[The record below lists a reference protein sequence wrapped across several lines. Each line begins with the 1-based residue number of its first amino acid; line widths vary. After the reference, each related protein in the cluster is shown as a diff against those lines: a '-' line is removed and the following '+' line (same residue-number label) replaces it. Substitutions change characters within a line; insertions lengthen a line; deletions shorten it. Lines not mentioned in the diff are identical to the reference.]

1 MFALVSR
8 RLACPRGAAAAWLIL
23 SALALAACQ
32 SETIPSRPEQAQATQ
47 PPIQPIPG
55 APVTQTP
62 LPTPGGPGNKV
73 RVALLLPLS
82 GPNAVLGS
90 AMLDAAQMALFDV
103 ADEKLELLPHDT
115 QGTAEAAAAAAKAAI
130 GEGARLI
137 IGPLIAAEVDAV
149 KPVARAAGVPVVAFS
164 TATQLAGDGTYLM
177 GFLPRQEIERVV
189 GFAHSRGVSRFAVI
203 APSTPYGDVA
213 VEAMRAAVQANG
225 DTLERVEIYDPNT
238 QDLTPSVQHLVGATM
253 DPAVRQKLL
262 SKQSAAGKDAAAQLP
277 DIVIPFDAIL
287 IPEGG
292 NRLKSVAPL
301 LPYYDVDPEKVHFL
315 GTGLWDEPGLGTEPA
330 LNGGWYAAPPP
341 GARADF
347 DQRFRTVYKRPPPR
361 LATLAYDATA
371 LAAVLARNPNGADFS
386 AAALTNP
393 SGFAGVD
400 GIFRL
405 RADGLI
411 QRGLAVLEVHR
422 NGNTVVSPAPTTF
435 QAIGY

>member
-1 MFALVSR
+1 MLGLVSR
-8 RLACPRGAAAAWLIL
+8 RLACPRGAAAAWLIF

-32 SETIPSRPEQAQATQ
+32 GETIPGRPEQAQATQ
-47 PPIQPIPG
+47 PPIQPVPG
-55 APVTQTP
+55 NAPVTQAP
-62 LPTPGGPGNKV
+62 LPGVPGGKV

-82 GPNAVLGS
+82 GQNAVLGN

-103 ADEKLELLPHDT
+103 ADDKLELLPHDT
-115 QGTAEAAAAAAKAAI
+115 QGNAEAAAAAAKTAVS
-130 GEGARLI
+130 EGARLI

-149 KPVARAAGVPVVAFS
+149 KPVARGAGVPVVAFS

-189 GFAHSRGVSRFAVI
+189 GYAHSRGVSRFAVI
-203 APSTPYGDVA
+203 APSSPYGDVA

-225 DTLERVEIYDPNT
+225 DTLERVEIYDPNA

-262 SKQSAAGKDAAAQLP
+262 SKPGAAGNDAAAQLP

-330 LNGGWYAAPPP
+330 LSGGWYAAPPP

-347 DQRFRTVYKRPPPR
+347 DQRFREVYKRPPPR

-371 LAAVLARNPNGADFS
+371 LAAVLARNPNGPDFS

>member
-1 MFALVSR
+1 
-8 RLACPRGAAAAWLIL
+8 
-23 SALALAACQ
+23 
-32 SETIPSRPEQAQATQ
+32 
-47 PPIQPIPG
+47 
-55 APVTQTP
+55 
-62 LPTPGGPGNKV
+62 
-73 RVALLLPLS
+73 
-82 GPNAVLGS
+82 
-90 AMLDAAQMALFDV
+90 
-103 ADEKLELLPHDT
+103 
-115 QGTAEAAAAAAKAAI
+115 
-130 GEGARLI
+130 
-137 IGPLIAAEVDAV
+137 
-149 KPVARAAGVPVVAFS
+149 
-164 TATQLAGDGTYLM
+164 
-177 GFLPRQEIERVV
+177 
-189 GFAHSRGVSRFAVI
+189 
-203 APSTPYGDVA
+203 
-213 VEAMRAAVQANG
+213 
-225 DTLERVEIYDPNT
+225 
-238 QDLTPSVQHLVGATM
+238 M

-262 SKQSAAGKDAAAQLP
+262 NKPGAAGKDAAAQLP

-347 DQRFRTVYKRPPPR
+347 DQRFRAVYKRPPPR

-371 LAAVLARNPNGADFS
+371 LAAVLARNANGPDFS

-405 RADGLI
+405 RPDGLI

>member
-1 MFALVSR
+1 M
-8 RLACPRGAAAAWLIL
+8 
-23 SALALAACQ
+23 
-32 SETIPSRPEQAQATQ
+32 TQA
-47 PPIQPIPG
+47 
-55 APVTQTP
+55 P

-82 GPNAVLGS
+82 GPNAVLGN
-90 AMLDAAQMALFDV
+90 AMLDAAQMALYDV

-115 QGTAEAAAAAAKAAI
+115 QGNAEAAAAAAKAAVS
-130 GEGARLI
+130 EGARLI
-137 IGPLIAAEVDAV
+137 IGPLIAAEVGAV

-177 GFLPRQEIERVV
+177 GFLPSQEIERVV
-189 GFAHSRGVSRFAVI
+189 GFAHSKGVSRFATI
-203 APSTPYGDVA
+203 APNTPYGDVA
-213 VEAMRAAVQANG
+213 VDAMRAAVQANS
-225 DTLERVEIYDPNT
+225 DTLERVERYDPNV

-292 NRLKSVAPL
+292 TRLKSVAPL

-347 DQRFRTVYKRPPPR
+347 VERFREVYKRPPPR

-371 LAAVLARNPNGADFS
+371 LAAVLARNPNGPDFS

-405 RADGLI
+405 RPDGLI

-422 NGNTVVSPAPTTF
+422 NGNTVASPAPTTF

>member
-1 MFALVSR
+1 
-8 RLACPRGAAAAWLIL
+8 
-23 SALALAACQ
+23 
-32 SETIPSRPEQAQATQ
+32 
-47 PPIQPIPG
+47 
-55 APVTQTP
+55 
-62 LPTPGGPGNKV
+62 V

-82 GPNAVLGS
+82 GQNAALGN
-90 AMLDAAQMALFDV
+90 AMLDAAQMALYDV
-103 ADEKLELLPHDT
+103 ADEKLELIPHDT
-115 QGTAEAAAAAAKAAI
+115 QGSTEAADAAARAAVS
-130 GEGARLI
+130 EGARLI
-137 IGPLIAAEVDAV
+137 IGPLIAAEVEAV
-149 KPVARAAGVPVVAFS
+149 KPVAAAANVPVVAFS
-164 TATQLAGDGTYLM
+164 TATQLAGGGTYLM

-189 GFAHSRGVSRFAVI
+189 AFAHSRGVNRFAVI
-203 APSTPYGDVA
+203 APSTPYGEVA
-213 VEAMRAAVQANG
+213 VDSLRAATQANG
-225 DTLERVEIYDPNT
+225 ATLERVEMYDPAA

-253 DPAVRQKLL
+253 DPVARQKLL
-262 SKQSAAGKDAAAQLP
+262 SKPVPPGAKPPDLP
-277 DIVIPFDAIL
+277 EIVIPFDAVL
-287 IPEGG
+287 LPEGG
-292 NRLKSVAPL
+292 TRLKSVAPL

-330 LNGGWYAAPPP
+330 LAGGWYAAPPP

-347 DQRFRTVYKRPPPR
+347 DQRFREVYKRPPPR

-371 LAAVLARNPNGADFS
+371 LAAVLARNPNGPDFS

>member
-1 MFALVSR
+1 MLGLVSR

-32 SETIPSRPEQAQATQ
+32 GETIPGRPEQAQATQ
-47 PPIQPIPG
+47 PPIQPVPG
-55 APVTQTP
+55 NAPVTQAP
-62 LPTPGGPGNKV
+62 LPGVPGGKV

-82 GPNAVLGS
+82 GQNAVLGN

-103 ADEKLELLPHDT
+103 ADDKLELLPHDT
-115 QGTAEAAAAAAKAAI
+115 QGNAEAAAAAAKTAVS
-130 GEGARLI
+130 EGARLI

-149 KPVARAAGVPVVAFS
+149 KPVARGAGVPVVAFS

-189 GFAHSRGVSRFAVI
+189 GYAHSRGVSRFAVI
-203 APSTPYGDVA
+203 APSSPYGDVA

-262 SKQSAAGKDAAAQLP
+262 SKPGAAGKDAAAQLP

-330 LNGGWYAAPPP
+330 LSRGWYAAPPP

-347 DQRFRTVYKRPPPR
+347 DQRFREVYKRPPPR

-371 LAAVLARNPNGADFS
+371 LAAVLARNPNGPDFS
-386 AAALTNP
+386 ATALTNP

-435 QAIGY
+435 QALGY

>member
-1 MFALVSR
+1 LISR
-8 RLACPRGAAAAWLIL
+8 RLACPRGAVAAWLIL

-32 SETIPSRPEQAQATQ
+32 SETIPRRPEQAQATQ
-47 PPIQPIPG
+47 PPIQPVPG

-62 LPTPGGPGNKV
+62 LPTPGGPGGKV

-115 QGTAEAAAAAAKAAI
+115 QGNAEAAAAAAKTAVS
-130 GEGARLI
+130 EGARLI
-137 IGPLIAAEVDAV
+137 IGPLIAAEVEAV
-149 KPVARAAGVPVVAFS
+149 KPIARAAGVPVVAFS

-189 GFAHSRGVSRFAVI
+189 GFAHSKGVSRFATI
-203 APSTPYGDVA
+203 APNTPYGDVA
-213 VEAMRAAVQANG
+213 VESLRAAVQANG
-225 DTLERVEIYDPNT
+225 DTLERVERYDPNV

-262 SKQSAAGKDAAAQLP
+262 SKQTAAGKDAAAQLP

-347 DQRFRTVYKRPPPR
+347 VERFRQVYKRPPPR

-371 LAAVLARNPNGADFS
+371 LAAVLARNPNGPDFS
-386 AAALTNP
+386 ATALTNP

-405 RADGLI
+405 RPDGLI

>member
-1 MFALVSR
+1 
-8 RLACPRGAAAAWLIL
+8 
-23 SALALAACQ
+23 
-32 SETIPSRPEQAQATQ
+32 
-47 PPIQPIPG
+47 
-55 APVTQTP
+55 
-62 LPTPGGPGNKV
+62 
-73 RVALLLPLS
+73 
-82 GPNAVLGS
+82 
-90 AMLDAAQMALFDV
+90 
-103 ADEKLELLPHDT
+103 
-115 QGTAEAAAAAAKAAI
+115 
-130 GEGARLI
+130 
-137 IGPLIAAEVDAV
+137 V

-213 VEAMRAAVQANG
+213 VESMRAAVQANG
-225 DTLERVEIYDPNT
+225 DTLDRVEIYDPTT

-262 SKQSAAGKDAAAQLP
+262 KKPGAAGKDAAAVLP

-330 LNGGWYAAPPP
+330 LAGGWYAAPPP

-347 DQRFRTVYKRPPPR
+347 DQRFREVYKRPPPR

-371 LAAVLARNPNGADFS
+371 LAAVLARNPNGPDFS

-405 RADGLI
+405 RPDGLI

>member
-1 MFALVSR
+1 MLGLVSR

-32 SETIPSRPEQAQATQ
+32 GETIPGRPEQAQATQ
-47 PPIQPIPG
+47 PPIQPVPG
-55 APVTQTP
+55 NAPVTQAP
-62 LPTPGGPGNKV
+62 LPGVPGGKV

-82 GPNAVLGS
+82 GQNAVLGN

-103 ADEKLELLPHDT
+103 ADDKLELLPHDT
-115 QGTAEAAAAAAKAAI
+115 QGNAEAAAAAAKTAVS
-130 GEGARLI
+130 EGARLI

-149 KPVARAAGVPVVAFS
+149 KPVARGAGVPVVAFS

-189 GFAHSRGVSRFAVI
+189 GYAHSRGVSRFAVI
-203 APSTPYGDVA
+203 APSSPYGDVA

-262 SKQSAAGKDAAAQLP
+262 STPGAAGKDAAAQLP

-330 LNGGWYAAPPP
+330 LSGGWYAAPPP

-347 DQRFRTVYKRPPPR
+347 DQRFREVYKRPPPR

-371 LAAVLARNPNGADFS
+371 LAAVLARNPNGPDFS

>member
-23 SALALAACQ
+23 SALTLAACQ

-82 GPNAVLGS
+82 GPNAVLGN

-115 QGTAEAAAAAAKAAI
+115 QGTAEAATAAAQAAVS
-130 GEGARLI
+130 EGARLI
-137 IGPLIAAEVDAV
+137 IGPLIAAEVNAV

-225 DTLERVEIYDPNT
+225 DTLERVEIYDPNV

-347 DQRFRTVYKRPPPR
+347 DQRFRAVYKRPPPR

-371 LAAVLARNPNGADFS
+371 LAAVLARNPSGADFS

>member
-1 MFALVSR
+1 
-8 RLACPRGAAAAWLIL
+8 
-23 SALALAACQ
+23 
-32 SETIPSRPEQAQATQ
+32 
-47 PPIQPIPG
+47 
-55 APVTQTP
+55 VTQTP
-62 LPTPGGPGNKV
+62 LPTPGGPGGKV

-103 ADEKLELLPHDT
+103 ADDKLELLPHDT
-115 QGTAEAAAAAAKAAI
+115 QGTAEAAAAAAKIAVS
-130 GEGARLI
+130 EGARLI

-213 VEAMRAAVQANG
+213 VESMRAAVQANG
-225 DTLERVEIYDPNT
+225 DTLDRVEIYDPTT

-262 SKQSAAGKDAAAQLP
+262 KKQGAAGKDAAAELP

-330 LNGGWYAAPPP
+330 LAGGWYAAPPP

-347 DQRFRTVYKRPPPR
+347 DQRFREVYKRPPPR

-371 LAAVLARNPNGADFS
+371 LAAVLARNPNGPDFS

-405 RADGLI
+405 RPDGLI

>member
-1 MFALVSR
+1 LLGLVSR
-8 RLACPRGAAAAWLIL
+8 RLVCPRGFAAAWLIL

-32 SETIPSRPEQAQATQ
+32 GETIPSRPEQAQATQ

-62 LPTPGGPGNKV
+62 LLTPGGPGNKV

-82 GPNAVLGS
+82 GPNAVLGN
-90 AMLDAAQMALFDV
+90 AMLDAAQMALYDV

-115 QGTAEAAAAAAKAAI
+115 QGNAEAAAAAAKTAVS
-130 GEGARLI
+130 EGARLI

-189 GFAHSRGVSRFAVI
+189 GFAHSKGVSRFAVI

-213 VEAMRAAVQANG
+213 VDAMRAAVQANG
-225 DTLERVEIYDPNT
+225 DTLERVERYDPNV

-301 LPYYDVDPEKVHFL
+301 LPYYDVDPDKVHFL

-330 LNGGWYAAPPP
+330 LSGGWYAAPPP

-347 DQRFRTVYKRPPPR
+347 VERFRQVYKRPPPR

-371 LAAVLARNPNGADFS
+371 LAAVLARNPNGPDFS

-405 RADGLI
+405 RPDGLI

-422 NGNTVVSPAPTTF
+422 NGNTVASPAPTTF

>member
-1 MFALVSR
+1 MLGLVSR
-8 RLACPRGAAAAWLIL
+8 RLACPRGFAAAWLIL

-32 SETIPSRPEQAQATQ
+32 GETIPSRPEQAQATQ

-62 LPTPGGPGNKV
+62 LPGGPAGKV

-82 GPNAVLGS
+82 GPNAVLGN
-90 AMLDAAQMALFDV
+90 AMLDAAQMALYDV

-115 QGTAEAAAAAAKAAI
+115 QGNAEAAAAAAKTAVS
-130 GEGARLI
+130 EGARLI

-149 KPVARAAGVPVVAFS
+149 KPIARAAGVPVVAFS

-189 GFAHSRGVSRFAVI
+189 GFAHSKGVSRFAVI

-213 VEAMRAAVQANG
+213 VDAMRAAVQADG
-225 DTLERVEIYDPNT
+225 DTLERVERYDPNV

-292 NRLKSVAPL
+292 NRLKAVAPL
-301 LPYYDVDPEKVHFL
+301 LPYYDVDPDKVHFL

-347 DQRFRTVYKRPPPR
+347 VERFRQVYKRPPPR

-371 LAAVLARNPNGADFS
+371 LAAVLARNPNGPDFS

-405 RADGLI
+405 RPDGLI

-422 NGNTVVSPAPTTF
+422 NGNTVVSQAPTTF